1 MPKRDSIHEAVKTAL
16 GKEDWTISDD
26 PFTVYIEGSKVDVD
40 LAAEKMI
47 IAEKGIK
54 KIAVEIKSSAK
65 PSIISAFH
73 EALGQYLDY
82 RDIFSDYGVERDLYL
97 AVSIERYKQMMNLPF
112 VKRQIGRY
120 NIKIIVV
127 NVITETIEEW
137 IE

>member
-1 MPKRDSIHEAVKTAL
+1 MPKRDSIHQAVRNAL
-16 GKEDWTISDD
+16 GKDDWTISDD
-26 PFTVYIEGSKVDVD
+26 PFSVYIEGSKIDVD

-47 IAEKGIK
+47 VAEKGMR

-82 RDIFSDYGVERDLYL
+82 RDIFIDYGVDRELYL
-97 AVSIERYKQMMNLPF
+97 AVSIERYNRMMQLPF
-112 VKRQIGRY
+112 VKRQIERY
-120 NIKIIVV
+120 KIKIIVV
-127 NVITETIEEW
+127 NVMTETIEEW